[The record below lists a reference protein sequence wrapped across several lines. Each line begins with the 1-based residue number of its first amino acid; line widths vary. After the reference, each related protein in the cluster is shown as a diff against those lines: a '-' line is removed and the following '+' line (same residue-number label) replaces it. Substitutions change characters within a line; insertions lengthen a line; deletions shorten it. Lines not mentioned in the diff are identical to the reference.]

1 MSEFQTVLSAV
12 LPVFGI
18 VGVGLLIRK
27 LNWLTEEAD
36 HSLLRVNINLLLP
49 CLILD
54 STLGNAAL
62 SQWRNLLLAPAVGFA
77 TVAVGMALHKPLVY
91 SRGTDEPPVADLV
104 GAYDIGHTGALLA
117 SVLGD
122 GRKLTRLAEN
132 ARRVGVD
139 ARVAVVI
146 IDLGISHVDGLAV
159 HPLVRLED
167 AVADLSTAGD
177 LPSGQAAAVRDWIV
191 AQRT

>member
-1 MSEFQTVLSAV
+1 MSRITRLLIDA
-12 LPVFGI
+12 
-18 VGVGLLIRK
+18 GLLQFGNFETASGWQPFT
-27 LNWLTEEAD
+27 LNLEYLPSYPDTLAAIVAEA
-36 HSLLRVNINLLLP
+36 RALLP
-49 CLILD
+49 D
-54 STLGNAAL
+54 VEY
-62 SQWRNLLLAPAVGFA
+62 LLAMADAVPFG
-77 TVAVGMALHKPLVY
+77 VAVGMALHKPLVY